1 MTQVQQADRK
11 LSPAAGFWLR
21 NREVLKKEFSVIGTP
36 VPRIESSVKVTG
48 EARYAADMKFPGM
61 LYGKILRSP
70 YAHAKIISI
79 DTSKAEKLPGVVAV
93 VTGKDTIGARYGLWR
108 LREETMDEQGLA
120 LDKVRYV
127 GDEVAAVAAVDEDT
141 AIEALNLIDVK
152 YDVLPALLT
161 PEEACK
167 DGAPEIHEGI
177 KNNISV
183 NRRIEVGNVDTAW
196 NECDVVMED
205 TFKTQVV
212 QHVPM
217 ENLGSVSIFDSM
229 GKLTVYTSTQS
240 AYFVQ
245 CLLAMALGM
254 KEGDIRVVRTFTGGG
269 FGCKLELLKDAFCT
283 ALLSKVTG
291 KPVRIIYTRRET
303 FVNSRQKTAMSM
315 NVKLG
320 VKNDGKIH
328 AVEFRTTLNGGAHH
342 SYSVTTTMI
351 TGILGTLP
359 YRIPNYRYN
368 GRHVYTNLPV
378 TGAMRG
384 HGAMQPVYALD
395 HMIDLIAKKI
405 GVDPAAM
412 RIMNATQPGDV
423 KIPNICHVSSCGLQE
438 AIAGSAERMNWKEKY
453 GKLPDGHGLGIGSY
467 GFFCGALYNY
477 FNTKRPYAECWVRV
491 NQDGTVHIFTL
502 MAEIGQGC
510 DTVISMIVAEVLG
523 VKLDAVTIKS
533 DDTGIV
539 TGDTGAFS
547 SRTTMMAGNA
557 AKAAA
562 EDARRQLFTAAA
574 AKLGLKVQDAL
585 EVKDG
590 QIFIVRTGE
599 SMTVAEA
606 AMVHQNANKGAPV
619 LGRGVFTPSSHL
631 IEGTVVSPTWSFGS
645 QVLEVKVDK
654 ETGQV
659 KVLNSATA
667 HDCGIAL
674 NPLAVEG
681 QLEGSIHMALGYA
694 LTEECKFDKNGRMIN
709 ASYQDYKIL
718 SALDMPPVDSIVIET
733 DDIHGPFGGKEAGEG
748 LTIPTAPA
756 ITNAIYDAIGV
767 SIKSLPIT
775 PEKILRALK
784 EKEGN

>member
-1 MTQVQQADRK
+1 MSEQTGRK
-11 LSPAAGFWLR
+11 VSHAKGFWLKK
-21 NREVLKKEFSVIGTP
+21 REVEKREFSVIGKP
-36 VPRIESSVKVTG
+36 FPRIESKVKATG
-48 EARYAADMKFPGM
+48 EARYAADLKFPGM

-70 YAHAKIISI
+70 YAHAKIIRI
-79 DTSKAEKLPGVVAV
+79 DTSKAEKLPGVKAV

-120 LDKVRYV
+120 MDKVRYV

-141 AIEALNLIDVK
+141 AIEALNLIDVE
-152 YDVLPALLT
+152 YEVLPALLT
-161 PEEACK
+161 PDDAVK

-183 NRRIEVGNVDTAW
+183 NRRIEVGDVDKAW
-196 NECDVVMED
+196 GECDYVRED

-212 QHVPM
+212 QHAPM
-217 ENLGSVSIFDSM
+217 EPCGSVASFDPT
-229 GKLTVYTSTQS
+229 GKLTIWTSTQS

-254 KEGDIRVVRTFTGGG
+254 REGDIRVIRAFTGGG
-269 FGCKLELLKDAFCT
+269 FGCKLELSGDQFCS

-291 KPVRIIYTRRET
+291 KPVRIIYTRKET
-303 FVNSRQKTAMSM
+303 FVNSRQKTAMTM
-315 NVKLG
+315 KVKTG
-320 VKNDGKIH
+320 VKKDGKIH
-328 AVEFRTTLNGGAHH
+328 AVEFKTTLDGGAHH
-342 SYSVTTTMI
+342 SYNVTTTMI

-384 HGAMQPVYALD
+384 HGAMQPVFALD
-395 HMIDLIAKKI
+395 HQLDLIAKEI
-405 GVDPAAM
+405 GVDPVDM
-412 RIMNATQPGDV
+412 RLMNATLPGDV
-423 KIPNICHVSSCGLQE
+423 KIPNICHVSSCGLRE
-438 AIAGSAERMNWKEKY
+438 SIAGSAERMNWKEKY
-453 GKLPDGHGLGIGSY
+453 GKLPDGHGIGIGSY

-477 FNTKRPYAECWVRV
+477 FNTKRPYAEVWVRV

-523 VKLDAVTIKS
+523 VKMEDITIKS

-562 EDARRQLFTAAA
+562 EDARNQLFKAAA

-585 EVKDG
+585 DIKDG
-590 QIFIVRTGE
+590 RISIHRTGE
-599 SMTVAEA
+599 GMTVAEA
-606 AMVHQNANKGAPV
+606 AMTHQNANNGAPV
-619 LGRGVFTPSSHL
+619 LGRGIYTPSSHL
-631 IEGTVVSPTWSFGS
+631 NEGTVVSPTWSFGS
-645 QVLEVKVDK
+645 QVIEVEVDK

-659 KVLNSATA
+659 KVINTATA
-667 HDCGIAL
+667 HDCGRAL

-694 LTEECKFDKNGRMIN
+694 LCEDVKFDDKGKMLNP
-709 ASYQDYKIL
+709 SFQDYKIL

-733 DDIHGPFGGKEAGEG
+733 DDEHGPFGGKEAGEG

-756 ITNAIYDAIGV
+756 IANAIYDAVGV
-767 SIKSLPIT
+767 SIRDLPIT

-784 EKEGN
+784 EKEAK